1 MVLNCQ
7 RTPFVVIPGEDPGSK
22 VQRIDGRVCQG
33 FTAKPL
39 KGSAKKLAVRAKSCK
54 S

>member
-1 MVLNCQ
+1 MMLYCQ
-7 RTPFVVIPGEDPGSK
+7 RPPVVVIPGEDPGSK

-39 KGSAKKLAVRAKSCK
+39 KGSAKKLAVRSVSCE

>member
-7 RTPFVVIPGEDPGSK
+7 RTPFVVIPGEDPGSIAL
-22 VQRIDGRVCQG
+22 RIDGRVCQG

-39 KGSAKKLAVRAKSCK
+39 KDATKKLDLRA
-54 S
+54 